1 MPSRLR
7 PFVPAIV
14 FVLIVISAY
23 AILRSQRE
31 GLVDF
36 VVPHTAAVRFLNHEP
51 LYRPDDGHYQYKYFP
66 AFAVAMVPFTW
77 LPYRV
82 SELTWFTLTVA
93 MAWALLK
100 ISIYALSDRRLS
112 VRVLF
117 WVTLLLNGKFLV
129 KEVGFGQFNLPF
141 ALLLVGAVIAAQRGR
156 GQMAGALVAV
166 AVFVKPYALILV
178 PWLAL
183 TIGWR
188 AVVPFGLVMAGG
200 LLLPVPFYGWQGNM
214 TLLSEWLRTVTD
226 TTAPNLMGPENMSFA
241 SMWAKWIGPTYTAAR
256 LALAS
261 VVVAVAGG
269 LAIMLRRSRVAEPNY
284 LEVAYFLVLI
294 PLVSPQGWDYV
305 LIIALP
311 AYVLLLDRLRDLS
324 LPWRVVAF
332 TGVIFTS
339 FTVWDVMRRTL
350 YALSMQWAAVS
361 VGAVLIALCLM
372 RLRWKA
378 IA

>member
-1 MPSRLR
+1 MPFRLR

-14 FVLIVISAY
+14 FVLIVITAY
-23 AILRSQRE
+23 AILRSQRP

-36 VVPHTAAVRFLNHEP
+36 VVPHTAAVRFLNAEP

-66 AFAVAMVPFTW
+66 AFALAMVPFTW
-77 LPYRV
+77 APYQV

-100 ISIYALSDRRLS
+100 MSIAALPDRRLS

-117 WVTLLLNGKFLV
+117 WLTLLLNLKFLV

-141 ALLLVGAVIAAQRGR
+141 ALLLVGALMAAQRGQ
-156 GQMAGALVAV
+156 GLTAGALVAV
-166 AVFVKPYALILV
+166 AVFVKPYALVLV
-178 PWLAL
+178 PWLAW

-188 AVVPFGLVMAGG
+188 AFVPFGLVMAGG
-200 LLLPVPFYGWQGNM
+200 LLLPVLFYGWQGNL

-261 VVVAVAGG
+261 VVVAVMGG
-269 LAIMLRRSRVAEPNY
+269 FAIMWRRHSVAEPN
-284 LEVAYFLVLI
+284 
-294 PLVSPQGWDYV
+294 
-305 LIIALP
+305 
-311 AYVLLLDRLRDLS
+311 
-324 LPWRVVAF
+324 
-332 TGVIFTS
+332 
-339 FTVWDVMRRTL
+339 
-350 YALSMQWAAVS
+350 
-361 VGAVLIALCLM
+361 
-372 RLRWKA
+372 
-378 IA
+378 